1 MLLESFRTNLVKL
14 RGKMSPR
21 KVAALSGL
29 QPSQVYRLEKGEIK
43 AGPSLAVVE
52 AIAGGLGVD
61 PVTLIT
67 GKGSSELLIEMAR
80 REGFKGTI
88 EDLKLVFRIAA
99 SSGLTGDTL
108 TSLETI
114 AREDPLSI
122 HIFLSIMQHPAT
134 GKVALES
141 AARACRIM
149 P

>member
-61 PVTLIT
+61 PVTLLT
-67 GKGSSELLIEMAR
+67 GKGSSELLIEMAK

-122 HIFLSIMQHPAT
+122 HIFLSIMQHPTT